1 MDNQQGP
8 TVLHREFC
16 PMLWGSLDGKGFGGE
31 WIYVLWLIPFALQLK
46 LSQCSYLAL
55 CCYCCLV
62 TKSCS
67 TLCHP
72 MDYNPPGSSVLG
84 ISQQEYWSGLP
95 FPSPGVL
102 PDPGIKTT
110 SPALQ
115 ADSLPLS
122 HLERPLLKIKSFFKK
137 SKNRD
142 KKEISNC

>member
-1 MDNQQGP
+1 
-8 TVLHREFC
+8 
-16 PMLWGSLDGKGFGGE
+16 
-31 WIYVLWLIPFALQLK
+31 
-46 LSQCSYLAL
+46 
-55 CCYCCLV
+55 
-62 TKSCS
+62 
-67 TLCHP
+67 